1 MQTPSLALPDI
12 GAKEKRLKVIILGA
26 GITGVSSAWFLREAG
41 FDVTVID
48 RQPEAALETSF
59 ANGGQIS
66 VSQSEPWANPDAP
79 LKVLK
84 WLWRDDSPLLFRPRL
99 DPRQWAWGLQFLR
112 ECLPSRNERNIIQM
126 VNLGLYSRETLRD
139 LRASTGIEYDQL
151 SRGILQI
158 FFDQQT
164 YDAAAES
171 SALMRQYNCHRDAIT
186 AERAVELEPALAG
199 LGSRLVGAI
208 YAEEDESGDARLFTQ
223 RLSQLAADKGV
234 EFRFNTCIRAL
245 ESSGGEVSGVRVCD
259 SDGQQETLRADYY
272 LVCLG
277 SYSPLLTAPLGVYL
291 PVYPTKGYSATVS
304 LEDYEGAPTVS
315 ITDDAMKMVYTRL
328 GDRIRIAGTAELNGY
343 NTELNEVRCEA
354 LTKRYF
360 SLFPN
365 SADPNSV
372 QYWTGL
378 RPSTPSNV
386 PIIGRSSVR
395 NLYLNTG
402 HGTLGWTE
410 GPGSGR
416 AIAEIMSGKRPELDF
431 GFVGPQV

>member
-1 MQTPSLALPDI
+1 M
-12 GAKEKRLKVIILGA
+12 ILGA

-41 FDVTVID
+41 FDVTVLD

-66 VSQSEPWANPDAP
+66 VSQSEPWANPGAP

-112 ECLPSRNERNIIQM
+112 ECTPGRTERNIIQM
-126 VNLGLYSRETLRD
+126 VNLGLYSRDTLRY
-139 LRASTGIEYDQL
+139 LRESTGIRYDHL
-151 SRGILQI
+151 ARGILQVY
-158 FFDQQT
+158 FDQQSF
-164 YDAAAES
+164 DAASDA
-171 SALMRQYNCHRDAIT
+171 SALMRQYNCHREAIT
-186 AERAVELEPALAG
+186 SERAIELEPALAG
-199 LGSRLVGAI
+199 LAGRLSGAV
-208 YAEEDESGDARLFTQ
+208 YAVDDESGDARLFTQ
-223 RLSQLAADKGV
+223 GLAELAAERGV

-245 ESSGGEVSGVRVCD
+245 HAEGGKISGVRICD
-259 SDGQQETLRADYY
+259 SEGRQEDVQGDYY

-277 SYSPLLTAPLGVYL
+277 SYSPQLLAPVGVHL
-291 PVYPTKGYSATVS
+291 PIYPTKGYSATIS
-304 LEDYEGAPTVS
+304 TEDYSGAPTIS
-315 ITDDAMKMVYTRL
+315 ITDDAVKMVYTRL

-343 NTELNEVRCEA
+343 NTDLNPVRCEA
-354 LTKRYF
+354 LTRRYF

-386 PIIGRSSVR
+386 PIIGRSALP

-416 AIAEIMSGKRPELDF
+416 AIADIIAGKQPELAFD
-431 GFVGPQV
+431 FVGS